1 LEGALEKKCFDEVMV
16 QEIEPRLGLEKP
28 VILYDY
34 PASMAALSR
43 LKPTNPRLAERFE
56 IYAGRLELAN
66 GFSELN
72 NAAEQRARFE
82 RDRQERQKIQ
92 KPVYPMPERFIK
104 ALELLPDSAGIAM
117 GLDRLVMLFA
127 DRSEIDQVVTF
138 TPEEL

>member
-1 LEGALEKKCFDEVMV
+1 
-16 QEIEPRLGLEKP
+16 
-28 VILYDY
+28 
-34 PASMAALSR
+34 
-43 LKPTNPRLAERFE
+43 
-56 IYAGRLELAN
+56 LELAN